1 MNELFVLMMT
11 SLSQLFDGS
20 MGWAILA
27 LSLSVRFALLPL
39 TLHLA
44 RKMMAN
50 QRKVQALQP
59 QIDEIKTRLAAQPKE
74 MLAAISALYQA
85 NGAKLV
91 DVSSLVGAFVQLP
104 VFAIMYNG
112 IGKVA
117 ASGGPFLWIR
127 SLATPDLLLTGLVL
141 AVTAVASYYM
151 PAMGG
156 NAQIVMVALQLAM
169 TALFIWKLSAALGLY
184 WLGSACVSAIQT
196 MVLRFEHR
204 RTLALAT

>member
-1 MNELFVLMMT
+1 MNELFVAMMST
-11 SLSQLFDGS
+11 LSQLFGGS
-20 MGWAILA
+20 MGWTILA
-27 LSLSVRFALLPL
+27 VSLGVRFALLPL

-50 QRKVQALQP
+50 QRKVKALQP
-59 QIDEIKTRLAAQPKE
+59 QVDEIKTRLAAQPKE
-74 MLAAISALYQA
+74 MLSAISALYQA

-91 DVSSLVGAFVQLP
+91 DVSSLMGAFVQLP

-127 SLATPDLLLTGLVL
+127 SLGTPDVLLTGLVL
-141 AVTAVASYYM
+141 ALTAVASYYM

-156 NAQIVMVALQLAM
+156 NAQIVMVVVQLAI

-184 WLGSACVSAIQT
+184 WLGSAFVSAIQT
-196 MVLRFEHR
+196 LVLRFEQR
-204 RTLALAT
+204 RIAPLAS